1 MMIPIGSYIVGMGWS
16 HQPVADL
23 VLWQA
28 ASAGEHLQC
37 CCPQRSN
44 LLTPGVRSHDSRPW
58 RSHVIPLLLLGWWI
72 SQHGPFWQHLSCID
86 CGWNDW
92 AKVQTWQG
100 KEFKGGPMGGA
111 WAMQPLWLQVKT
123 QNQLSSGGVPLLALI
138 APIWLVHFP
147 IVCCLTSP
155 STWLWKEG
163 PPFHPL
169 TGPPFLPPT
178 NHH

>member
-44 LLTPGVRSHDSRPW
+44 LLTPGVRSHDSRTW

-100 KEFKGGPMGGA
+100 KKFKGGPMGGLGNA
-111 WAMQPLWLQVKT
+111 TPIMASG
-123 QNQLSSGGVPLLALI
+123 QNSKPTEFRWRSIASFDCPHLAGALPHCLLLNLPIHMALSEKKVPHSI
-138 APIWLVHFP
+138 H
-147 IVCCLTSP
+147 
-155 STWLWKEG
+155 
-163 PPFHPL
+163 
-169 TGPPFLPPT
+169 
-178 NHH
+178 